1 MKTKKNEECKECQI
15 TTTISGFTFFI
26 KNYISLINIVVK
38 GKKVKSS
45 SYHHISF
52 TVFMRCRYLKRSND
66 TPKLNI
72 HKYNNYNIIK
82 IHINRLTL
90 TMQILIAMDYLILMS
105 RSTFILQNDKSMWQ
119 GIFSHPVEVT
129 GFVYLRNYFLSY
141 VHLKDLYKNLKEI
154 ESSKLHRSLG

>member
-26 KNYISLINIVVK
+26 KNYILLINIVVK

-105 RSTFILQNDKSMWQ
+105 EKYLHFTKRQKHVARNFFSPRRSNWIRV
-119 GIFSHPVEVT
+119 P
-129 GFVYLRNYFLSY
+129 
-141 VHLKDLYKNLKEI
+141 
-154 ESSKLHRSLG
+154 